1 MAGTS
6 FFHNL
11 FKKFMGN
18 FNQLNFIIQYNIF
31 YKYRYF
37 FFESVFKSLLNHR
50 QKVSQIRN
58 CIVCVVTR
66 HVFVFWPST
75 GRCIVFQYIFGN
87 QKKSEFY
94 GPNSHSFSC
103 GSRYH
108 EQFFFILGSISPLF
122 SLIIQGNNRGW
133 LADFENMPWTEWWE
147 ERVVDKVKDEE
158 DDSIT
163 FLNLFDNEDL
173 QGFSWSISPLR
184 IINLI

>member
-94 GPNSHSFSC
+94 GPNS
-103 GSRYH
+103 
-108 EQFFFILGSISPLF
+108 QFFLWLKVSRAVFLYSRFNITTLQFNYSRKQPRMACRF
-122 SLIIQGNNRGW
+122 WEHAMNRVMRRKGLW
-133 LADFENMPWTEWWE
+133 
-147 ERVVDKVKDEE
+147 
-158 DDSIT
+158 
-163 FLNLFDNEDL
+163 
-173 QGFSWSISPLR
+173 
-184 IINLI
+184 